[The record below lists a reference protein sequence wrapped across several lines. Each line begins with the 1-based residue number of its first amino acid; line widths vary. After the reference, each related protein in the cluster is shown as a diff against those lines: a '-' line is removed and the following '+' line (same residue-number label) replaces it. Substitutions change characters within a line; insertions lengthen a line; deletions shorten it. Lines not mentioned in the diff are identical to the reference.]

1 MVMRIKHW
9 LLFFLI
15 CLLILGGFLFIHY
28 SRDMSGTRH
37 SVKKPPNIKTDTK
50 AAHNLKSATL
60 AAVGDVLIHDRVY
73 NKAKKDNGYNFKPML
88 EAVKPYIQDADISV
102 ANSESIIG
110 GSEIGVST
118 YPSFNSPFEVGDAL
132 KDAGFD
138 VVTMANNHTLDMGI
152 PAIRNAIHHWDKIG
166 MVHTGS
172 FLSEKDRANIR
183 TVTSHDITFSFLAY
197 TYGTNGIATPEG
209 KDYLVN
215 RINLT
220 QMQKDIKNAK
230 GISDV
235 VVVSLH
241 FGTEYERMPNS
252 QQKDLVQKLAD
263 QGVDII
269 LGCHPHVLQPVQWV
283 EGKRG
288 NKTFVIYSMGD
299 FFTGQDDDIYKEVGG
314 ILKLRV
320 VKTTIDNKVRVEVRD
335 PQFMPTWLNPK
346 NYHVL
351 PLAEAGKY
359 GLTNEPAVYKEMGN
373 HMMRWMPGLE
383 IIKQFQEK

>member
-1 MVMRIKHW
+1 MLIKHW
-9 LLFFLI
+9 LLYFFI
-15 CLLILGGFLFIHY
+15 CIAGLTGFVFTQSFH
-28 SRDMSGTRH
+28 SDTH
-37 SVKKPPNIKTDTK
+37 SVKTTAKSQPDRQPNHYKT
-50 AAHNLKSATL
+50 SATL

-73 NKAKKDNGYNFKPML
+73 NKAKADDGYDFKPML
-88 EAVKPYIQDADISV
+88 EAVKPYIQQADISV

-110 GSEIGVST
+110 GSDIGVST
-118 YPSFNSPFEVGDAL
+118 YPSFNSPYEVGDAL

-138 VVTMANNHTLDMGI
+138 VVTMANNHTLDRGI

-172 FLSEKDRANIR
+172 FLSEKDRAKIR

-215 RINLT
+215 RINLP
-220 QMQKDIKNAK
+220 QMQKDIKQAK
-230 GISDV
+230 KVSHV

-241 FGTEYERMPNS
+241 FGTEYERVPNS
-252 QQKDLVQKLAD
+252 RQKELVQKLAD

-283 EGKRG
+283 TGKG
-288 NKTFVIYSMGD
+288 GHKTFVIYSMGD
-299 FFTGQDDDIYKEVGG
+299 FFTGQDDGIYKEVGG
-314 ILKLRV
+314 ILKLRI
-320 VKTTIDNKVRVEVRD
+320 VKTTTDNKVSVEVRD
-335 PQFMPTWLNPK
+335 PKFMPTWLNPK
-346 NYHVL
+346 NYHVV

-359 GLTNEPAVYKEMGN
+359 GLENQPAIYKEMAQ
-373 HMMRWMPGLE
+373 HMRSLLPGLE
-383 IIKQFQEK
+383 FKS